1 LRSRGFRDILIA
13 RFTFPAAKT
22 EFTCVLVN
30 QQIDYERDQELEK
43 EFAGQSGMAKK
54 QIVIDSDY
62 NVSYPGNEL
71 GDDSKNSFDKLFLK
85 WSNGEVDAI
94 VMTDDF
100 LEYCVSVG
108 GEFYDAGKFRTGDL
122 SVCRMDGA
130 SGIDLTECKTKL
142 GLESAGDE
150 KLILVFPKEG
160 SRKEMCQRFI
170 DFIN

>member
-1 LRSRGFRDILIA
+1 MRSRGFRDILIA

-122 SVCRMDGA
+122 SVCRMVLLTLGNGVG
-130 SGIDLTECKTKL
+130 SGIILDGEIYEGRGGSGCEL
-142 GLESAGDE
+142 GHMVIVEDGE
-150 KLILVFPKEG
+150 PC
-160 SRKEMCQRFI
+160 R
-170 DFIN
+170 